1 MIAPSAA
8 MLINPNAERTMGMG
22 VTIGGGG
29 GLLAT
34 SKTIK
39 DDGQVVIGIKENEF
53 YNKLAE
59 TSSYSGDLEEIQE
72 LEKIFAEN
80 REIKLFAE

>member
-1 MIAPSAA
+1 MANS
-8 MLINPNAERTMGMG
+8 NAERNIGIG

-29 GLLAT
+29 GAGGLLA

-39 DDGQVVIGIKENEF
+39 DDGPVVIGINENEF
-53 YNKLAE
+53 YSRLAE
-59 TSSYSGDLEEIQE
+59 SSNSGDLEEIQE
-72 LEKIFAEN
+72 LQKIFAEN

>member
-8 MLINPNAERTMGMG
+8 MLITPNAERTIGMG

-29 GLLAT
+29 LLA

-39 DDGQVVIGIKENEF
+39 DDGPVVIGINENEF
-53 YNKLAE
+53 YSRLAE
-59 TSSYSGDLEEIQE
+59 SSNSGDLEEIQE
-72 LEKIFAEN
+72 LQKVFAEN